1 MLKFLS
7 SFYPRYYNR
16 ASLSSLGLG
25 LAVSATLMSCTE
37 QSLQTALTDDMTAD
51 ILAEKA
57 ITAIGG
63 RANLSQLKAFS
74 LTAKRSPYM
83 TGQGPIVGT
92 GMLAFPKYEA
102 QITHDLV
109 NNRFRLDIV
118 RQWAAKDGGIDKY
131 ESTELVKRQAGY
143 ASEDD
148 LFRVAEER
156 DQPMIPE
163 RVSAAIKT
171 EELLHPH
178 LLLMRVLQDPT
189 RALLG
194 SEDDPSGRRLSEDE
208 IFPITL
214 DRIRQSGKRE
224 LIVTTSWLEKWANSD
239 FYKMMVDKTSVNS
252 SWLERWSETPVSA
265 ETHRRLVIQDEVHP
279 ITLFVDVESGRI
291 DKLETLEYDYVFG
304 DLALEV
310 YYRDWQVVDGIAL
323 PMRLSMTLGG
333 TPSLQVERSNIVIN
347 PELDESQFEPPDNV
361 TYVHN
366 EALAERGRRISQN
379 LMAFSRALGRSI
391 KESKPEVI
399 AKELLPGVHLL
410 GSEPFDLEAVYTMVV
425 EQQNSVIVMEP
436 GMSSLKG
443 EAVIEWI
450 AQQYPGKPISHLVI
464 SHAHND
470 HSAGFRSYVAA
481 GAAVISH
488 ESSVEFY
495 RTQAERPASI
505 LLPDALDR
513 NPIEIELIGV
523 PKDGL
528 FRIEDPVRSVV
539 IYPVAMGHTNDMVMA
554 AVTELEF
561 LYTGDLYVSGIAR
574 LLRQDNVE
582 RQPGILPFHS
592 AISLHKTIEK
602 YGLKVSKMVGSHDQS
617 LVDIEQLEIYIN
629 D

>member
-1 MLKFLS
+1 MLSFLPKI
-7 SFYPRYYNR
+7 YPRRCNR
-16 ASLSSLGLG
+16 ASLASLVLG
-25 LAVSATLMSCTE
+25 VAVSATLLSCTE
-37 QSLQTALTDDMTAD
+37 ESSQTAPAADMTAEA
-51 ILAEKA
+51 LAEKA

-63 RANLSQLKAFS
+63 RENLSQLKAFS

-83 TGQGPIVGT
+83 TGQGPIAGT

-102 QITHDLV
+102 QITHDLEQAS
-109 NNRFRLDIV
+109 FRLDIV
-118 RQWAAKDGGIDKY
+118 RQWAAKDGGIDKFV
-131 ESTELVKRQAGY
+131 STELVKGQAGY

-148 LFRVAEER
+148 LFRVTGDR

-178 LLLMRVLQDPT
+178 LLLLKVLQDPET
-189 RALLG
+189 VSLG
-194 SEDDPSGRRLSEDE
+194 SDDDPSGPQLAEDQ

-214 DRIRQSGKRE
+214 DRVRQTGKRE
-224 LIVTTSWLEKWANSD
+224 LIVTASWLEKWADSD
-239 FYKMMVDKTSVNS
+239 FYKMMTDNTSVDS

-265 ETHRRLVIQDEVHP
+265 ATHRRLVIQDEVHP
-279 ITLFVDVESGRI
+279 LTLFVDVESGRI
-291 DKLETLEYDYVFG
+291 DKLETLEYDYVYG
-304 DLALEV
+304 DVALEV

-323 PMRLSMTLGG
+323 PMSLSMTLGG

-347 PELDESQFEPPDNV
+347 PELDASQFEPPRGV

-399 AKELLPGVHLL
+399 AKELLPGIHLL

-425 EQQNSVIVMEP
+425 EQQDSVIVMEP

-443 EAVIEWI
+443 EAVIDWI

-481 GAAVISH
+481 GAAVVSH
-488 ESSVEFY
+488 ETSVEFY
-495 RTQAERPASI
+495 RAQAERPASI

-513 NPIEIELIGV
+513 NPTEVELIGV
-523 PKDGL
+523 PKNGS
-528 FRIEDPVRSVV
+528 FRIGDAARSVV
-539 IYPVAMGHTNDMVMA
+539 VYPVAMGHTNDMVMA

-574 LLRQDNVE
+574 LLRKDSVE

-592 AISLHKTIEK
+592 AVSLHETIEK
-602 YGLKVSKMVGSHDQS
+602 YGLRVSKMVGSHDQS
-617 LVDIEQLEIYIN
+617 LVNVEQLEIYI
-629 D
+629 DD

>member
-1 MLKFLS
+1 MLSFLPNN
-7 SFYPRYYNR
+7 YPRR
-16 ASLSSLGLG
+16 RDRTSLASLILGV
-25 LAVSATLMSCTE
+25 AVSATLLSCTE
-37 QSLQTALTDDMTAD
+37 KSSQTAPAADMTAEA
-51 ILAEKA
+51 LAEKA

-63 RANLSQLKAFS
+63 RENLSQLKAFS

-83 TGQGPIVGT
+83 TGQGPIAGT

-102 QITHDLV
+102 QITHDLEQAS
-109 NNRFRLDIV
+109 FRLDIV
-118 RQWAAKDGGIDKY
+118 RQWAAKDGGIDKF
-131 ESTELVKRQAGY
+131 ESTELVKGQAGY

-148 LFRVAEER
+148 LFRVTEER

-178 LLLMRVLQDPT
+178 LLLLRVLQDPA
-189 RALLG
+189 RASLG
-194 SEDDPSGRRLSEDE
+194 SDDDPSGRRLSEDQ

-214 DRIRQSGKRE
+214 DRVRQTGKRE
-224 LIVTTSWLEKWANSD
+224 LIVTASWLEKWADSD
-239 FYKMMVDKTSVNS
+239 FYKMMADSTSVDS

-265 ETHRRLVIQDEVHP
+265 ATHRRLVIQDEVHP
-279 ITLFVDVESGRI
+279 ITLFIDSESGRI
-291 DKLETLEYDYVFG
+291 DKLETLEYDYVYG
-304 DLALEV
+304 DVALEV

-323 PMRLSMTLGG
+323 PMSLSMTLGG
-333 TPSLQVERSNIVIN
+333 TPSLQVERRNIVIN
-347 PELDESQFEPPDNV
+347 PELDASQFAPPGGV

-399 AKELLPGVHLL
+399 AKELLPGIHLL

-481 GAAVISH
+481 GAAVVSH

-495 RTQAERPASI
+495 RAQAERPASV

-513 NPIEIELIGV
+513 NPSDVELIGV
-523 PKDGL
+523 PKGGS
-528 FRIEDPVRSVV
+528 FRIGDAARSVV
-539 IYPVAMGHTNDMVMA
+539 VYPVAMGHTNDMVMA

-561 LYTGDLYVSGIAR
+561 LYAGDLYISGIAR
-574 LLRQDNVE
+574 LLRRDSVE

-592 AISLHKTIEK
+592 AVSLHETIEK
-602 YGLKVSKMVGSHDQS
+602 YGLNVSTMVGSHDQS
-617 LVDIEQLEIYIN
+617 LVDVEQLEIYI
-629 D
+629 DD